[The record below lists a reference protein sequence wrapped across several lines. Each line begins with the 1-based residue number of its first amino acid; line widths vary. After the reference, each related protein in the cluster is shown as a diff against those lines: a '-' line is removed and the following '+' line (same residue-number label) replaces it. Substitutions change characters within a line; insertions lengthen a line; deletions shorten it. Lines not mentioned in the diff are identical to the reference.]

1 MFRFTPQDFHK
12 RESIDYQIKE
22 PLQNKTA
29 KLDSKLQ
36 NSMNHHQRSSV
47 DVNAHMK
54 SFFPTTFY
62 PVINAE
68 DTVSIVYD
76 ILGGIK

>member
-1 MFRFTPQDFHK
+1 
-12 RESIDYQIKE
+12 
-22 PLQNKTA
+22 
-29 KLDSKLQ
+29 
-36 NSMNHHQRSSV
+36 MNHHQRSSV